1 MHGDP
6 LHLAVLD
13 LALTTVKSSPDV
25 DTYRAY
31 LSTDAH
37 SAADRP
43 PGSVKRSQEAI
54 SGYIYLV
61 AAEPGQ
67 LSPHDGVVLREQLAP
82 IPISPLYRSFRRAN
96 NVGKEGR
103 SQEAHRV
110 RARAGAGEKF

>member
-67 LSPHDGVVLREQLAP
+67 LPPHDGVVLLEQLAP
-82 IPISPLYRSFRRAN
+82 IPISQFHRSFRRAN
-96 NVGKEGR
+96 NVSEEDDVTPNGWSG
-103 SQEAHRV
+103 AH
-110 RARAGAGEKF
+110 ALLAYEP